1 MYIFEEKVYDLKD
14 WIPIHPGGSQ
24 WFVKAYRRDLTT
36 LVHTYH
42 KNPETMRKILAK
54 YETNRKASDI
64 LARYFN
70 IPPHVLP
77 EGFHAAKDSLIFDW
91 TKEDSIFEQ
100 VKKRIFT
107 KEFSAKT
114 KQADFIFDLIGLCL
128 LVTHLFLSFPGV
140 YYEILPPVLLVPCFL
155 ITRTGMA
162 AVGHY
167 HSHRKKDGITDWGD
181 AIFDIQYVG
190 TSIIAFD
197 GHGMIHHSQ
206 TNSLADVKR
215 TVFTGVV

>member
-1 MYIFEEKVYDLKD
+1 MDFL
-14 WIPIHPGGSQ
+14 
-24 WFVKAYRRDLTT
+24 F
-36 LVHTYH
+36 
-42 KNPETMRKILAK
+42 
-54 YETNRKASDI
+54 
-64 LARYFN
+64 
-70 IPPHVLP
+70 
-77 EGFHAAKDSLIFDW
+77 
-91 TKEDSIFEQ
+91 
-100 VKKRIFT
+100 
-107 KEFSAKT
+107 
-114 KQADFIFDLIGLCL
+114 DFIGIL
-128 LVTHLFLSFPGV
+128 LFITHMFLSFYGV
-140 YYEILPPVLLVPCFL
+140 VYEILPPWLLVPIFL
-155 ITRTGMA
+155 CTRTGMA